1 MLQMNRLV
9 LQYQNCCHLSLFSAS
24 HYSSRITYK
33 PTASLISSTGHDQSG
48 FGTLMPSARSFS
60 SKTDQPDNH
69 DSKTGPVER
78 KQQSNDYRNKH
89 GSHDRADLLGR
100 PFANRDIDN
109 RWQGLLHDRKQS
121 NDSTMGFPSYS
132 GPVVSLHSAMQSNVP
147 KPYFPNDRSSF
158 PTHNNMPGGGVKA
171 QQKFLYGGLHSTHP
185 SNQKREESYPV
196 KFAVPVHA
204 TTEAETHNQPVS
216 IEYQETK
223 QNGFDTDNR
232 NQTVYE
238 NGEESDMSV
247 SHIQASASTPS
258 NASQIYASSIN
269 KQGTLDSLQNTHFT
283 RYFSHGSTLAPQPE
297 VTYVSP
303 CPQGIQGND
312 CVYFQQWME
321 SCLRYGLTNCEEQLE
336 NLKSGRKTLQQVLD
350 EQQKIIEEAALNMK
364 SKTSLNGATTTT
376 AVAIHSAN
384 EEHLLNKHRS
394 VSDVYQKHHQDSK
407 DEQKAVE
414 PAFEGW
420 MQTALNRI
428 RTVSLRPQQLQ
439 YRLHH
444 HHHHHHHQQQQ
455 RTFSTSNWFSN
466 SKGPITPENKTETQ
480 QTSTTIPAPDTVSS
494 TSDAPI
500 ELTRRQQLQRA
511 VKEYGSTVMVFHIT
525 ISLMSLG
532 GFYLAVSSGIDL
544 VGLMMKLG
552 IGENILKSRL
562 ATGASTFVVAY
573 AVHKVFAPVRIGITL
588 SATPLIVKY
597 LRLKGILKPPKPK
610 PISK

>member
-1 MLQMNRLV
+1 MLQVNRLV
-9 LQYQNCCHLSLFSAS
+9 LQYQNCCH
-24 HYSSRITYK
+24 YSSRITPK
-33 PTASLISSTGHDQSG
+33 SAAALISSSGHHQGG

-60 SKTDQPDNH
+60 SKTDQPNDN
-69 DSKTGPVER
+69 DGKTGPVEGGQR
-78 KQQSNDYRNKH
+78 SNDYRNKH
-89 GSHDRADLLGR
+89 GSPDRADLLGR

-109 RWQGLLHDRKQS
+109 RWQGLLHDRGQA

-158 PTHNNMPGGGVKA
+158 PTHNNMPGGGVSG
-171 QQKFLYGGLHSTHP
+171 QQKFLYGALHSTHP
-185 SNQKREESYPV
+185 SNQKREETYPV

-204 TTEAETHNQPVS
+204 TTEAETQNQPVS
-216 IEYQETK
+216 IEYQETE
-223 QNGFDTDNR
+223 QSGFDTNNR

-238 NGEESDMSV
+238 KGDESDMSV
-247 SHIQASASTPS
+247 SHVQASASAPS
-258 NASQIYASSIN
+258 NASQVYASSIN
-269 KQGTLDSLQNTHFT
+269 KQDSLQNTNFT
-283 RYFSHGSTLAPQPE
+283 RYFSHGSSVATQPE

-336 NLKSGRKTLQQVLD
+336 NLKAGRKTLQQVLD
-350 EQQKIIEEAALNMK
+350 EQQKIIEEAAINIK
-364 SKTSLNGATTTT
+364 SKTSLNRATTTT
-376 AVAIHSAN
+376 SVALHSDI

-394 VSDVYQKHHQDSK
+394 VSDNYQKHHQDFK

-414 PAFEGW
+414 PALKGQV
-420 MQTALNRI
+420 QTALNRI

-439 YRLHH
+439 YHLHYHH
-444 HHHHHHHQQQQ
+444 HHHHQQQQQQQQ

-466 SKGPITPENKTETQ
+466 SKGPITPENKTETH
-480 QTSTTIPAPDTVSS
+480 QTSTTTPAPDTARG
-494 TSDAPI
+494 TSEAPL